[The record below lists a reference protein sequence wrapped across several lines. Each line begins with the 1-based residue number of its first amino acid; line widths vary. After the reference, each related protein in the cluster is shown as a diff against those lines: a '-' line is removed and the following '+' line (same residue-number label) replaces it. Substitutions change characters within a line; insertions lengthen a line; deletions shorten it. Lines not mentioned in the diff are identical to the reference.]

1 MSRRAHEQVFLFT
14 SYTYIHIY
22 IYIYFGFISNVDA
35 SWGKATLAS
44 SQQSLIEVKGADRF
58 PVQTYSMAVWLESG
72 PETSTT
78 LVANLYERRPTS
90 EDSQTR
96 CPSAS
101 PEDSTECFDRFDFGD
116 HRKAPKRSETYPFV
130 PPSPSKAHIL
140 KPGTASKAYPTTR
153 KRRVMA
159 PIRNSVVPTEFDS
172 GEPPRIRHASTID
185 TNNSASFDDTAVWD
199 QKAILSLGM
208 YLVQSEFVAPWC
220 AFGLKAGSVYS
231 QPPDMLFGNFLPSL
245 L

>member
-1 MSRRAHEQVFLFT
+1 MGQSYIGFFL
-14 SYTYIHIY
+14 I
-22 IYIYFGFISNVDA
+22 D
-35 SWGKATLAS
+35 
-44 SQQSLIEVKGADRF
+44 VKRADRF
-58 PVQTYSMAVWLESG
+58 PVQTYSMAVWLDSG

-78 LVANLYERRPTS
+78 LDTNRYERRPTS

-101 PEDSTECFDRFDFGD
+101 PEDSTECFDHFDFED
-116 HRKAPKRSETYPFV
+116 HRKPPKRSETYPFV
-130 PPSPSKAHIL
+130 PPSPSKAHVL

-159 PIRNSVVPTEFDS
+159 PILNSVVPTEFNLE
-172 GEPPRIRHASTID
+172 GAPRIRHASTID

-208 YLVQSEFVAPWC
+208 YLFQSEYIASWC
-220 AFGLKAGSVYS
+220 AFGLKAGIVYCQS
-231 QPPDMLFGNFLPSL
+231 SDMLFGDILSSL